1 MEGERGHAHISE
13 SWFNETATASVIIG
27 MSNPRSSRIAAI
39 AAAVLLAACGSG
51 SSTASGSAPT
61 VKGSVT
67 KEVVV
72 QNYTFPAI
80 TVAPGASIGF
90 IDRDAEAHTVTAD
103 DATFSIGPFD
113 TSTPPE
119 TLIAPTVPGTYA
131 FHCKIHPTMHGSLVV
146 QQP

>member
-1 MEGERGHAHISE
+1 
-13 SWFNETATASVIIG
+13 
-27 MSNPRSSRIAAI
+27 MSTRRSSRIAAI
-39 AAAVLLAACGSG
+39 AAAPLLAACGSG
-51 SSTASGSAPT
+51 SSTAAGSAPAST

-67 KEVVV
+67 QQVIV

-80 TVAPGASIGF
+80 TVAPGASIEF

-113 TSTPPE
+113 MSTPPE

-146 QQP
+146 KQP

>member
-1 MEGERGHAHISE
+1 
-13 SWFNETATASVIIG
+13 
-27 MSNPRSSRIAAI
+27 MSNRRGALVAAI
-39 AAAVLLAACGSG
+39 AAAPLLAACGSG
-51 SSTASGSAPT
+51 SSTASGSAPAPT